1 MMKIAQTV
9 SRMYTE
15 CLTNKSTI
23 INNLRAK
30 QSSRPTGQSVA
41 ITSNNSN
48 GNEEDNDDS
57 DEDEVGSTSN

>member
-1 MMKIAQTV
+1 
-9 SRMYTE
+9 MYTE

-23 INNLRAK
+23 IDNLRAK

-57 DEDEVGSTSN
+57 DEDEDEVGSTSN